1 VNDFKLTLRAA
12 RINCGITQAEA
23 AKNVGVSRQTLN
35 SWENG
40 HTQAND
46 FQFNLLSEM
55 YGIPQDLI
63 VVPKKTDTTRTKKIR

>member
-12 RINCGITQAEA
+12 RINRGITQAEA

-35 SWENG
+35 RWENG

-46 FQFNLLSEM
+46 FQLNLLSKM

-63 VVPKKTDTTRTKKIR
+63 VVLKKTDTTRTKKIR